1 MSGDN
6 GAGELGGL
14 RVAGITVAYGRM
26 PAVRDLSLH
35 VQRGELVALLGRNGA
50 GKTTTLRAIA
60 GLQRVSAGSITVDG
74 TSVHNMPPWRVAR
87 RGVAMVLE
95 GARVFG
101 SQTVAENLILGRLAA
116 SDQSI
121 AEQRLQSAL
130 DDFPILRE
138 KHGDAAALLSG
149 GERQQL
155 AISQALVAQ
164 PRVLLLDEPSVGLAP
179 AIVARVFTLL
189 DTLRRSVSPPAI
201 LVAEQLVAPVLR
213 VADRAVVIDG
223 GRVVASGT
231 AAELKDTPEL
241 VEAYL
246 GKAAG
251 R

>member
-1 MSGDN
+1 
-6 GAGELGGL
+6 
-14 RVAGITVAYGRM
+14 
-26 PAVRDLSLH
+26 
-35 VQRGELVALLGRNGA
+35 
-50 GKTTTLRAIA
+50 
-60 GLQRVSAGSITVDG
+60 
-74 TSVHNMPPWRVAR
+74 
-87 RGVAMVLE
+87 
-95 GARVFG
+95 
-101 SQTVAENLILGRLAA
+101 VAENLILGRLAA

-138 KHGDAAALLSG
+138 KQGDPAALLSG

-164 PRVLLLDEPSVGLAP
+164 PTVLLLDEPSVGLAP

-189 DTLRRSVSPPAI
+189 DALRRTVSPPAI